1 MSSLFNSTPAHSAWF
16 GVCFQCRPLATAG
29 KDSAAEVTDQRR
41 SFCIELWPTFPF
53 SWYNINRNLIKV
65 IQLSGHFPSTEQ
77 DKWRYST
84 INNKISVNLKNP
96 IKKIWC
102 SLAEKY
108 QGNLVLFGNFLQ
120 PFHRAPISLKHRRRN
135 AKIPHHF
142 RENQNIKIF
151 AT

>member
-53 SWYNINRNLIKV
+53 SWYNINRNLLKV

-96 IKKIWC
+96 IKKFGALWRKSIKEIWSFLETFC
-102 SLAEKY
+102 SHSVE
-108 QGNLVLFGNFLQ
+108 
-120 PFHRAPISLKHRRRN
+120 PPISLKHRRRN